1 MKINRIILFAL
12 LFSTASGC
20 KKVEVVASEVPISK
34 ADYII
39 FSNVSLGWGC
49 KAAKIYKIENQKLYL
64 DESGSFCKVEPKD
77 YVFKGN
83 VLEDAKF
90 KNSENILKLFP
101 AKLLEDTRETIGC
114 PGCADG
120 GMLYLEIKKDSK
132 IQRWRID
139 DAVFYKEMDTNNQP
153 IPSYL
158 SNYAKE
164 VKKVLEI
171 L

>member
-1 MKINRIILFAL
+1 MKIKILAL
-12 LFSTASGC
+12 FIFLLSIASGC
-20 KKVEVVASEVPISK
+20 KKVEVAATEVPVSN

-39 FSNVSLGWGC
+39 FSNVGLGWGC
-49 KAAKIYKIENQKLYL
+49 KAAKVYKIENQKLYL
-64 DESGSFCKVEPKD
+64 DESGGFCKVEAKD

-83 VLEDAKF
+83 VLEDTKF
-90 KNSENILKLFP
+90 KNAESVLKLFP

-120 GMLYLEIKKDSK
+120 GMLYLEIKKDNK

-158 SNYAKE
+158 SSYAKE